1 MLGKIEEEYTY
12 KSGTRWIKIYTT
24 NKMALSNAS
33 SQTLSAPA
41 SPALLGATPT
51 WDPRINPDP
60 AWIHLGGMPGMEH
73 LAAAA
78 ISSLAGTPPGSP
90 HPHTGPAVPRQP
102 TWSVAYGNPPPSSW
116 DPSGP
121 ALGGLMGTPP
131 GSPRPD
137 TGPMPRQETWSIAYG
152 NPPPWMREPD
162 DTRTPWERMAA
173 VPLTRSNALRITTHQ
188 EFTAEELDGEGTP
201 PGWPSIPAPR
211 AGARDS
217 HWGRPQFMEPLTT
230 GSSAVSSPIDRGFTG
245 GGHIGGIILADYY
258 PGLMPLPSPPAE
270 PFVPQEPTVLPPS
283 TPVPTDQD

>member
-41 SPALLGATPT
+41 SPV
-51 WDPRINPDP
+51 D
-60 AWIHLGGMPGMEH
+60 
-73 LAAAA
+73 
-78 ISSLAGTPPGSP
+78 LAGTPPGSP

-201 PGWPSIPAPR
+201 DFAAPR

-258 PGLMPLPSPPAE
+258 PGLMPLPPPPAE
-270 PFVPQEPTVLPPS
+270 PFVPQELTVLPPS